1 MLLSIMHFPDTFAC
15 PKVLEYLHVSPN
27 IWFVWFTERLSRG
40 DFYFYV
46 DWLLYT
52 MYERTNLSL
61 DQQQFVF
68 ITSTSKKLSFVGFS
82 RAKISVLLSLHP
94 QWYQTW
100 LPPFKNAPTTNIFA
114 YNHLHNTLY
123 VSLFYLCNDCKKSI
137 HPSIHCNP
145 QDTWER
151 LSPHFSRRWS
161 GVLRDI
167 TSYLLSLRSSCRGF
181 Y

>member
-137 HPSIHCNP
+137 HPSTVTPRTPGKGCHLTSLDVEVVICWV
-145 QDTWER
+145 WEAR
-151 LSPHFSRRWS
+151 VGDFINF
-161 GVLRDI
+161 D
-167 TSYLLSLRSSCRGF
+167 
-181 Y
+181 